1 MTTDVA
7 VADPLVVRGAAFGLF
22 ARLLGEDPAPLAS
35 GAGLTELRFAL
46 EALGETEA
54 LTQLDAVPD
63 IDPDDERS
71 IGRVWVRLFDQ
82 GKVPPHETS
91 YLPVGLGG
99 HTSTLA
105 DVAGFYKAFGMK
117 VHGERSDHVVAQL
130 EFASLVTLLEANHRN
145 QGNDDGAAVCADAA
159 AKFLREHLGCWLD
172 RFSAKL
178 VAIDPDGPYGPI
190 VAAMTTFVANECGR
204 REVTPL
210 YSGGLFV
217 TAEDVGIHA
226 DLDSELPSCTEEFT

>member
-22 ARLLGEDPAPLAS
+22 ARLFGEDPAPLAS
-35 GAGLTELRFAL
+35 GAGLAELRFAL
-46 EALGETEA
+46 EALDETEA
-54 LTQLDAVPD
+54 LAQLDAVPA
-63 IDPDDERS
+63 IDPDDERG
-71 IGRVWVRLFDQ
+71 IGRIWVRLFDQ
-82 GKVPPHETS
+82 GKVSPHETS

-117 VHGERSDHVVAQL
+117 VHGQRPDHVVAQL
-130 EFASLVTLLEANHRN
+130 EFASMVTLLEAHHRD
-145 QGNDDGAAVCADAA
+145 QGDDEGAEVCADAA
-159 AKFLREHLGCWLD
+159 AKFLREHLGSWLD

-178 VAIDPDGPYGPI
+178 VTTDSDGPYAPI
-190 VAAMTTFVANECGR
+190 ATATATFVASECR
-204 REVTPL
+204 RRDVTPL

-217 TAEDVGIHA
+217 TAESVGIDT
-226 DLDSELPSCTEEFT
+226 DLEANVPECGEDFT